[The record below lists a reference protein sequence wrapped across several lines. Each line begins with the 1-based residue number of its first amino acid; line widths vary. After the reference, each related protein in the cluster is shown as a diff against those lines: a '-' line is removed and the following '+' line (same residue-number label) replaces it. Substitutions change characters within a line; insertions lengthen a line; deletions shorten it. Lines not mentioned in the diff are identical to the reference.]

1 MATLDEKV
9 AKAEREL
16 EDKRRRRM
24 NELDRDKELEV
35 QRIRSLRHLV
45 TVTEDALPQFVTD
58 PAIRDMLTNIK
69 REAEGLLQKE
79 FDKYHIPA

>member
-1 MATLDEKV
+1 
-9 AKAEREL
+9 
-16 EDKRRRRM
+16 M

-45 TVTEDALPQFVTD
+45 TVTEDALPQFATD
-58 PAIRDMLTNIK
+58 PAIRDMLENLK
-69 REAEGLLQKE
+69 REAETLLQKQ